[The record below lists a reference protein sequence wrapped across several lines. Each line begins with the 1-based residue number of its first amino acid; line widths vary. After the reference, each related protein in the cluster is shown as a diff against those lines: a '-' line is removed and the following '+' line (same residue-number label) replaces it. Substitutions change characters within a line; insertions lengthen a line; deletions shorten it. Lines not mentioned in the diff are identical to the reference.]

1 MAASIGSKLFEPSG
15 GMEEAPSSVETST
28 PTSAAKARPFRFESS
43 GVVAGGDMKKKL
55 QFGGIVVGVIAIA
68 GAGLWM
74 SAREKNGEAQKPILT
89 QAESQSNLQPL
100 SGGQVVLAAQAPLA
114 PSSTPS
120 VTRSVTSEISGQG
133 VEFVEENSVSPAA
146 AETVAKEVPEV
157 KPTAVARVRS
167 KPLDHIQT
175 PMLVKSIEEKQVLVE
190 FEGVEYIVRS
200 GEYLPDRKTVFIGFD
215 TRESIMRTSAGDHRI
230 NRP

>member
-15 GMEEAPSSVETST
+15 GMEDTPSSLET
-28 PTSAAKARPFRFESS
+28 PTTVAKARPFRFESS
-43 GVVAGGDMKKKL
+43 GVMAGGDTKKKL
-55 QFGGIVVGVIAIA
+55 QIAGIVVGVIAIA

-89 QAESQSNLQPL
+89 KAESKSNLQPL
-100 SGGQVVLAAQAPLA
+100 SGGTVVLAAAAPLGAGSA
-114 PSSTPS
+114 PSAAKTATEAS
-120 VTRSVTSEISGQG
+120 RQED
-133 VEFVEENSVSPAA
+133 EFVENKSESPATSEPVTTEA
-146 AETVAKEVPEV
+146 PVV
-157 KPTAVARVRS
+157 KSAAVARVRS
-167 KPLDHIQT
+167 KPLEHIQT
-175 PMLVKSIEEKQVLVE
+175 PLLVKSIEEKQVLVE

-200 GEYLPDRKTVFIGFD
+200 GELLPDRKTVFIGFD